1 VPKISVVIPIYNG
14 EIFIP
19 SLFLMLSQQTF
30 KDFEVVVV
38 NDGSEDNSL
47 NTINELLLH
56 YQDMNIVLIDSSHTG
71 LAAARNIG
79 IRNSKCDYISF
90 LDCDDYW
97 YPNKLELQLQAINK
111 SSAIA
116 VFSDIEYF
124 DGAHLKSN
132 HSSNLLFDC
141 ASPRDILVGHFVVFG
156 GGSNIL
162 CKRSAL
168 ELAGGFDESLDYA
181 EDLDMWLRLAEI
193 GEIFQ
198 IPDCLVRIGVRS
210 DSMQRIPSTQVQI
223 KVLQAKLLVYEK
235 WSYLIDSDVFNRL
248 VNEFLDSVIYLV
260 RAKHF
265 YQLIRL
271 TIIWIRF
278 LIFLPVDNHGITFSL
293 LKRIK
298 AFLFAVTKNLKTRNF
313 TIAGEKL

>member
-14 EIFIP
+14 GRYIP
-19 SLFLMLSQQTF
+19 TLFSMLSQQTF
-30 KDFEVVVV
+30 KDFEIVVI
-38 NDGSEDNSL
+38 NDGSQDNSVKI
-47 NTINELLLH
+47 INDSVLH
-56 YQDMNIVLIDSSHTG
+56 YQNLNIVLIDTSHAG

-79 IRNSKCDYISF
+79 IKVSMCDYIAF
-90 LDCDDYW
+90 LDCDDIW
-97 YPNKLELQLQAINK
+97 HPKKLELQFNTLHKDPI
-111 SSAIA
+111 IA
-116 VFSDIEYF
+116 VFSDVEYC
-124 DGAHLKSN
+124 DGTRIRSN
-132 HSSNLLFDC
+132 HSSNLVLNC
-141 ASPRDILVGHFVVFG
+141 SSARDILLGHFVVFG

-193 GEIFQ
+193 GEISQ
-198 IPDCLVRIGVRS
+198 IPECLVRISVRS

-223 KVLQAKLLVYEK
+223 KVLKAKLLVYGK
-235 WSYLIDSDVFNRL
+235 WSYLIDGDVFNRL
-248 VNEFLDSVIYLV
+248 VIELLDSVIYLV
-260 RAKHF
+260 RARHF

-278 LIFLPVDNHGITFSL
+278 LIVLPVDNHGITLSL

-298 AFLFAVTKNLKTRNF
+298 AFLFAVTKNLKTRKF
-313 TIAGEKL
+313 ARASE

>member
-1 VPKISVVIPIYNG
+1 MPKISVVIPIYNG
-14 EIFIP
+14 ERFIP

-30 KDFEVVVV
+30 KDFEVVVI
-38 NDGSEDNSL
+38 NDGSEDNSF

-56 YQDMNIVLIDSSHTG
+56 NQDLNVVLIDSSHTG
-71 LAAARNIG
+71 LATARNIG

-97 YPNKLELQLQAINK
+97 HPNKLELQLQGINN

-116 VFSDIEYF
+116 VFSDVEYF
-124 DGAHLKSN
+124 DGALLKSN
-132 HSSNLLFDC
+132 HSSNLLVDC
-141 ASPRDILVGHFVVFG
+141 TSPRDILLGHFVVFG

-193 GEIFQ
+193 GEILQ
-198 IPDCLVRIGVRS
+198 IPDCLVRISVRS

-235 WSYLIDSDVFNRL
+235 WSYLIDGDVFNRL

-260 RAKHF
+260 RARQF
-265 YQLIRL
+265 YKLIRL
-271 TIIWIRF
+271 TIMWTRF
-278 LIFLPVDNHGITFSL
+278 LIVLPVDNHGTTLSF

-298 AFLFAVTKNLKTRNF
+298 ALLFAVTKNLEARKF
-313 TIAGEKL
+313 VIANE